1 MAEAGINIWEYPQR
15 KETTHTPAKL
25 ATKPSV
31 AKTLQSVKF
40 RPYQICRLGRQQLL
54 SRNTAQ
60 THITHT
66 LFTSV
71 HITGQNTTENT
82 CWCGRLVEKAPQN
95 MCSLL
100 PSLVQWKKCIF
111 PSFSKILFLKILHSL
126 KYQSLKFHSWRLNI
140 L

>member
-1 MAEAGINIWEYPQR
+1 MPHMQQKLLWLIHHQSGVFSGGSLQEKNLTRA
-15 KETTHTPAKL
+15 TL
-25 ATKPSV
+25 ATKTSV
-31 AKTLQSVKF
+31 TKTSQSAKF

-82 CWCGRLVEKAPQN
+82 CCCGRLVEKAPQN

-100 PSLVQWKKCIF
+100 YLPWYNGRNASF
-111 PSFSKILFLKILHSL
+111 PP
-126 KYQSLKFHSWRLNI
+126 SLKFDS
-140 L
+140 